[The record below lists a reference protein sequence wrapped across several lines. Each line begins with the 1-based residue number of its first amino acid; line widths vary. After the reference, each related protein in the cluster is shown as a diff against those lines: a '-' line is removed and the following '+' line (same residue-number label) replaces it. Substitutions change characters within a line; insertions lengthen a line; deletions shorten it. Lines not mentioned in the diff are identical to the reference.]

1 MSNISWTNLTN
12 ILNEIVSSNSNEEQ
26 SKHIMKLL
34 KEKKNEITPLLS
46 NSKRK
51 KDPEAPKKWKTSYIF
66 FCTEQRKLL
75 KNQDVKYKTTE
86 ITGKLAEIWKSLSDR
101 EKLKYDE
108 LSKQDKERYIKE
120 MSVYSPSETYKKERT
135 KPKRITS
142 SYMFFCQKERDTIKN
157 ECPNMNAKEITSELG
172 RRWKTLTD
180 EQKAPYIEKQ
190 DKDKARYMNEKQSL
204 NQSIQQPQEEKKQKV
219 RKTAPT
225 KTAPAK
231 TKRQPKS
238 TKTIGF
244 KNFCNEEKDRLENEN
259 PNWSS
264 RKITSELIEM
274 WNELNDED
282 KQQYEETIEEEHEID
297 LDD

>member
-1 MSNISWTNLTN
+1 MSNISWSNLTN
-12 ILNEIVSSNSNEEQ
+12 ILNEIVSSNSTEEQ

-46 NSKRK
+46 NSKTKRK

-66 FCTEQRKLL
+66 FCAAQRELL
-75 KNQDVKYKTTE
+75 KNQDVKFKATE
-86 ITGKLAEIWKSLSDR
+86 ITAKLAEMWKHLSDR
-101 EKLKYDE
+101 EKVKYEE

-120 MSVYSPSETYKKERT
+120 MSTYSPSETYKKKERT
-135 KPKRITS
+135 GPKRPTS
-142 SYMFFCQKERDTIKN
+142 SYMFFCQHERDTIKN

-180 EQKAPYIEKQ
+180 EQKVPYLEKQ
-190 DKDKARYMNEKQSL
+190 DKDKARYMNEKQS
-204 NQSIQQPQEEKKQKV
+204 IPQPEKEKKQKV
-219 RKTAPT
+219 RKTAPA
-225 KTAPAK
+225 KT
-231 TKRQPKS
+231 TKRQTKPA
-238 TKTIGF
+238 KTIGF
-244 KNFCNEEKDRLENEN
+244 KNFCNEEKVRLENEN
-259 PNWSS
+259 PDWSS